1 MPLTPEDVRNK
12 VFTAVR
18 LREGYDVNEVDD
30 FLDEVVAEL
39 ERLLADNDDLRAK
52 LEACEQRVATAPA
65 AKVPVAPPPPP
76 PPVPT
81 PAPPPTPVAAPMGGV
96 GMGVGGVGGADA
108 AARLLQLAQ
117 KTHDDLVADA
127 RAQADKILAEA
138 RAKGDQLVG
147 EARTRA
153 ERIDREAQE
162 RQRQTIGNLEQR
174 KDELERKVE
183 ELRAFE
189 REYRTRLK
197 SYLESQ
203 LRQLEGPDDGDR
215 PAASAGRA
223 MSGTGYAETPYR
235 SEHGHR

>member
-52 LEACEQRVATAPA
+52 LEACEQRAATAPPS
-65 AKVPVAPPPPP
+65 KVPVVPPSPPP
-76 PPVPT
+76 PPVPA
-81 PAPPPTPVAAPMGGV
+81 PAPPPPPVTAPV
-96 GMGVGGVGGADA
+96 GVGGTDA

-127 RAQADKILAEA
+127 RVQADKILGEA

-162 RQRQTIGNLEQR
+162 RQRQTIGSLEQR

-215 PAASAGRA
+215 SAAPAGRA
-223 MSGTGYAETPYR
+223 MSGTSYAETPYR

>member
-65 AKVPVAPPPPP
+65 AKAPVAPPAPPP
-76 PPVPT
+76 PT
-81 PAPPPTPVAAPMGGV
+81 PAPTPVAAPAGA
-96 GMGVGGVGGADA
+96 GGADA

-117 KTHDDLVADA
+117 KTADELVADA
-127 RAQADKILAEA
+127 RTQAEKILGEA
-138 RAKGDQLVG
+138 RSKGDQLVG
-147 EARTRA
+147 EARGRA

-162 RQRQTIGNLEQR
+162 RQRQTIG
-174 KDELERKVE
+174 
-183 ELRAFE
+183 
-189 REYRTRLK
+189 
-197 SYLESQ
+197 
-203 LRQLEGPDDGDR
+203 
-215 PAASAGRA
+215 
-223 MSGTGYAETPYR
+223 
-235 SEHGHR
+235 

>member
-52 LEACEQRVATAPA
+52 LEACEQRVATVPA
-65 AKVPVAPPPPP
+65 AKAPVQPPPPAPAPVPPPVPAPPP
-76 PPVPT
+76 PPVP
-81 PAPPPTPVAAPMGGV
+81 VAPMAGP
-96 GMGVGGVGGADA
+96 GGADA

-117 KTHDDLVADA
+117 KTADDLVSDA
-127 RAQADKILAEA
+127 RTQAEKILGEA
-138 RAKGDQLVG
+138 RAKGDQLLG
-147 EARTRA
+147 EARGRA

-162 RQRQTIGNLEQR
+162 RQRATIGNLEQQ
-174 KDELERKVE
+174 KIELERKVE

-223 MSGTGYAETPYR
+223 MSATGYGDTPYR

>member
-39 ERLLADNDDLRAK
+39 ERLLAENDDLRVK
-52 LEACEQRVATAPA
+52 LESCEQRVATAPA

-81 PAPPPTPVAAPMGGV
+81 PIPTQPPAPVAAPTGP
-96 GMGVGGVGGADA
+96 GGADA
-108 AARLLQLAQ
+108 AARLLPLAQ
-117 KTHDDLVADA
+117 KTADDLAADA
-127 RAQADKILAEA
+127 RTQAEKLLGEA

-147 EARTRA
+147 EARSRA

-162 RQRQTIGNLEQR
+162 RQRQTIGNLEQQ
-174 KDELERKVE
+174 KIELERKVE

-197 SYLESQ
+197 SYLEGQ

-223 MSGTGYAETPYR
+223 MSGTGYAEGPYR

>member
-39 ERLLADNDDLRAK
+39 ERLLADNDDVRAK

-65 AKVPVAPPPPP
+65 AKAPLTPPPPP
-76 PPVPT
+76 PAPVPT
-81 PAPPPTPVAAPMGGV
+81 PAPPPPAPVAASSGPGS
-96 GMGVGGVGGADA
+96 ADA

-117 KTHDDLVADA
+117 KTADDLVGDA
-127 RAQADKILAEA
+127 RAQAEKLLGEA
-138 RAKGDQLVG
+138 RSKGDQLVG

-162 RQRQTIGNLEQR
+162 RQRQTIGNLEQQ
-174 KDELERKVE
+174 KIELERKVE

-223 MSGTGYAETPYR
+223 MSATGYAEAPYR
-235 SEHGHR
+235 SDHGHR

>member
-65 AKVPVAPPPPP
+65 AKAPVVAPPPPP
-76 PPVPT
+76 APTPTPVPT
-81 PAPPPTPVAAPMGGV
+81 PPPAPVAAPSGAG
-96 GMGVGGVGGADA
+96 GGADA

-117 KTHDDLVADA
+117 KTADDLVGDA
-127 RAQADKILAEA
+127 RGQAEKILGEA

-162 RQRQTIGNLEQR
+162 RQRQTIGNLEQQ
-174 KDELERKVE
+174 KIELERKVE

-215 PAASAGRA
+215 PAAPAGRA
-223 MSGTGYAETPYR
+223 MSATGYAEAPYR
-235 SEHGHR
+235 SDHGHR

>member
-39 ERLLADNDDLRAK
+39 ERLLADNDDVRAK

-65 AKVPVAPPPPP
+65 AKAPLAPPPPP
-76 PPVPT
+76 PAPVPT
-81 PAPPPTPVAAPMGGV
+81 PAPPPPAPVAASSGPGS
-96 GMGVGGVGGADA
+96 ADA

-117 KTHDDLVADA
+117 KTADDLVGDA
-127 RAQADKILAEA
+127 RAQAEKLLGEA
-138 RAKGDQLVG
+138 RSKGDQLVG

-162 RQRQTIGNLEQR
+162 RQRQTIGNLEQQ
-174 KDELERKVE
+174 KIELERKVE

-223 MSGTGYAETPYR
+223 MSATGYAEAPYR
-235 SEHGHR
+235 SDHGHR

>member
-52 LEACEQRVATAPA
+52 LEACEQQRVATAPA
-65 AKVPVAPPPPP
+65 AKAPVAPSPPPPP
-76 PPVPT
+76 APAPTPVPT
-81 PAPPPTPVAAPMGGV
+81 PPPAPVAAPAGSGS
-96 GMGVGGVGGADA
+96 ADA

-117 KTHDDLVADA
+117 KTADELVGDA
-127 RAQADKILAEA
+127 RSQAEKIL
-138 RAKGDQLVG
+138 G
-147 EARTRA
+147 EARSKGEQLVAESRGRA

-162 RQRQTIGNLEQR
+162 RQRQTIGTLEQQ
-174 KDELERKVE
+174 KIDLERKVE

-215 PAASAGRA
+215 PAAAAGRA
-223 MSGTGYAETPYR
+223 MSPSGYADAPYR